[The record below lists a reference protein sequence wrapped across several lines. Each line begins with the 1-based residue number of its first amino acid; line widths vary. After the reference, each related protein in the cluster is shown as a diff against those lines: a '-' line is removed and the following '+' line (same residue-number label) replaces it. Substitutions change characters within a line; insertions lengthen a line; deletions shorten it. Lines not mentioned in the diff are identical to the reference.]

1 MTAAAPQPPSSRP
14 PGGRFPAD
22 LGAWVGRVG
31 LLRLVVESASHA
43 CGQSWQNLLAEFPAA
58 EAEPNE
64 LLILLGYAY
73 LGGIYGSGDVVRRL
87 ENDDNLGFL
96 RARLETDPA
105 AIRRFRRARKPAVTD
120 CLARTLVAVWQST
133 GRELPGEHT
142 LEFRRGEPPAA
153 AASMAW
159 LEPFYAEALARVQRA
174 IEADSRALDT

>member
-1 MTAAAPQPPSSRP
+1 MTAAAPQPSRP
-14 PGGRFPAD
+14 RPPAGRFPAD

-43 CGQSWQNLLAEFPAA
+43 CGRSWEHLLAEFPAA
-58 EAEPNE
+58 DAEPNE

-87 ENDDNLGFL
+87 ENDDNLAFL
-96 RARLETDPA
+96 RARLDADPA

-120 CLARTLVAVWQST
+120 CLARALVAAWQAT
-133 GRELPGEHT
+133 GRELPAEQT
-142 LEFRRGEPPAA
+142 LELRRDEPPAA
-153 AASMAW
+153 ASLAW
-159 LEPFYAEALARVQRA
+159 LEPFYTEALARVQRA